1 MAKNKFLGLAE
12 ALKDNLQADTVEQ
25 SSQEQNNDPSVRES
39 KQEHKTETNKTTP
52 AKKRHRKKTG
62 KRSDPNYELVGAL
75 IPKELHKEV
84 KKLLLD
90 ESELDYSSLVEQLLS
105 KWVKAK
111 KK

>member
-1 MAKNKFLGLAE
+1 MANNKFLGLAE
-12 ALKDNLQADTVEQ
+12 ALKDKIQPDTVEASIQ
-25 SSQEQNNDPSVRES
+25 EDSSDSSVTPSKLET
-39 KQEHKTETNKTTP
+39 KTETP
-52 AKKRHRKKTG
+52 KKRHRKKTG

-90 ESELDYSSLVEQLLS
+90 ESDLDYSSLVEQLLS
-105 KWVKAK
+105 KWVKTKNK

>member
-1 MAKNKFLGLAE
+1 MANNKFLGLAE
-12 ALKDNLQADTVEQ
+12 ALKDKIQADTDEPIIKEQ
-25 SSQEQNNDPSVRES
+25 SSDSSVTQS
-39 KQEHKTETNKTTP
+39 KSETQTETP
-52 AKKRHRKKTG
+52 KKRQRKKTG

-90 ESELDYSSLVEQLLS
+90 ESDLDYSSLVEKLLT
-105 KWVKAK
+105 KWVKTKNK